1 MAKYSHL
8 SNEDRSHI
16 EAGLD
21 NRQSF
26 KELGEKVGKDCST
39 ISKEVRS
46 HMVFRKTGAY
56 GRPFNDCVRRKT
68 CQFSGVCDVC
78 PEGKARTRFCSAC
91 GKCTDHCI
99 MYEKEKCPRLAKPP
113 YVCNGCPDKRYCT
126 LEKCIYDAAAAQ
138 TEYSEVLS
146 ETRQGFAVSEE
157 EKKRLDDIISPLIRK
172 GQSLHHICLNHMDE
186 LMVTERTLYTYM
198 DAGLFTARNIDMPRK
213 VRMKPRRKRPDTIR
227 VDPKCREGRTLQD
240 YEKYRKEHPDTPV
253 AQLDSVEGVK
263 GGAVMPRSPFRPRGC
278 SWLSDAITTMRSQ
291 LLTSLTTFILSLAR
305 TRLLH
310 CFRYCWQT
318 TAASFPIRRA
328 SNSTPKRT
336 VATACFTVTL
346 LLLIRREAVRCI
358 TK

>member
-1 MAKYSHL
+1 
-8 SNEDRSHI
+8 
-16 EAGLD
+16 
-21 NRQSF
+21 
-26 KELGEKVGKDCST
+26 
-39 ISKEVRS
+39 
-46 HMVFRKTGAY
+46 MVFRKTGAY
-56 GRPFNDCVRRKT
+56 GRPFNDCVGRKT

-78 PEGKARTRFCSAC
+78 SEGKARTRFCSAC
-91 GKCTDHCI
+91 GRCTDHCI

-126 LEKCIYDAAAAQ
+126 LEKCIYDAAVAQ
-138 TEYSEVLS
+138 AEYSEVLS
-146 ETRQGFAVSEE
+146 ETRQGFAVSDE

-263 GGAVMPRSPFRPRGC
+263 GGGVMLTVTFPLTGLQLAFRRNHNDAQSVIDIFNRRSRMFYCNASAPYQKGSCEVHHEMIRRIIPKGV
-278 SWLSDAITTMRSQ
+278 DITPYTQGQITLMMSHIN
-291 LLTSLTTFILSLAR
+291 S
-305 TRLLH
+305 
-310 CFRYCWQT
+310 Y
-318 TAASFPIRRA
+318 RRA
-328 SNSTPKRT
+328 SLGNKSPYEMFAFMYGEEILKKLGLKLIPSDEINLSPE
-336 VATACFTVTL
+336 L
-346 LLLIRREAVRCI
+346 L
-358 TK
+358 K